1 MLGSVTRMVQDA
13 MYGVLLLNAIREWR
27 IIAADAA
34 DAIVL
39 SAPASASASARASVV
54 AESFACE
61 TIDGSGHTAHARA
74 LATCTP
80 TARDN

>member
-1 MLGSVTRMVQDA
+1 MQSVSVGSGM
-13 MYGVLLLNAIREWR
+13 LNAIRVWG

-34 DAIVL
+34 DAIVPL
-39 SAPASASASARASVV
+39 APASASAQARASGV

-61 TIDGSGHTAHARA
+61 TIDGSGYTAHARA